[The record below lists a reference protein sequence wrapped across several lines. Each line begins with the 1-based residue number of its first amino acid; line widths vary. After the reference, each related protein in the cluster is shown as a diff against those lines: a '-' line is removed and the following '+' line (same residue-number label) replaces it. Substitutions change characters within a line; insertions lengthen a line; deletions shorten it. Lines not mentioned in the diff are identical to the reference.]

1 MKTRKVLYAEN
12 GKVLTNGEIYGTRIY
27 LAEGQNADD
36 FYEIT
41 TEEYAAIMAQKEKE
55 SREAFER
62 SN

>member
-27 LAEGQNADD
+27 LAEGQSADD

-41 TEEYAAIMAQKEKE
+41 TEEYAAIMEKQNE
-55 SREAFER
+55 KHEDWRRET
-62 SN
+62 